1 MEGRREICAGDVA
14 PVLAHPDRTKGG
26 VGGCSLG
33 AQVLHPRNYA
43 ANGAGALVFRSSMYD
58 GLPAERILLV
68 DECEEQKGGPPKLE
82 QGCVICSKEKGV
94 DEKLNV

>member
-1 MEGRREICAGDVA
+1 M
-14 PVLAHPDRTKGG
+14 
-26 VGGCSLG
+26 G

-58 GLPAERILLV
+58 GLPAERVLLV
-68 DECEEQKGGPPKLE
+68 DECEEQKVSPPKLE

-94 DEKLNV
+94 DEKLNVCQPEGGRTRVLASLVIFYGSEEE